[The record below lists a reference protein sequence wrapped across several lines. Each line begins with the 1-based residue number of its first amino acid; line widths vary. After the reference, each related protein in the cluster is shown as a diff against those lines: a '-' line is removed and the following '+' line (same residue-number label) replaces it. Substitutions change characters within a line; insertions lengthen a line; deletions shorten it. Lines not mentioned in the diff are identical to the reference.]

1 MCGRYAL
8 YGPTSRLR
16 EQFGVEPDD
25 RLDRYNI
32 APTQQAPVIRS
43 SGSGPEL
50 VDARWGLVPSWA
62 KDPAGLAHPINAKLE
77 TAAEK
82 PMFRHAFKRGR
93 VLVPAS
99 AFYEW
104 QPGPDHKQPYCILP
118 RDGGMFAFGG
128 LLEQWA
134 SPEGTIWTFAILT
147 TAANELMRPI
157 HDRMPVIIDPANYGD
172 WLDPELMDAAAIHR
186 LAEPFPSDRMRAH
199 PVGRAVGNPR
209 SQGPQLVQP
218 LVDE

>member
-8 YGPTSRLR
+8 YGPTSRMR

-25 RLDRYNI
+25 RIERYNI

-43 SGSGPEL
+43 SEFGPEL
-50 VDARWGLVPSWA
+50 VEARWGLVPSWVKA
-62 KDPAGLAHPINAKLE
+62 PDRLAQPINAKLE

-82 PMFRHAFKRGR
+82 PMFRHAFKRSR

-104 QPGPDHKQPYCILP
+104 RPGPDHKQPYCILP
-118 RDGGMFAFGG
+118 SDGGMFGFGG
-128 LLEQWA
+128 LLEHWA

-147 TAANELMRPI
+147 TAANELMKPI
-157 HDRMPVIIDPANYGD
+157 HDRMPVIIDPANYAN
-172 WLDPELMDAAAIHR
+172 WLDPQLADAAAIHQ
-186 LAEPFPSDRMRAH
+186 LAVPFPADRMRAY

-218 LVDE
+218 LGDE